1 MQPSTAV
8 AILAFAAVAAATPLN
23 SLFARETDP
32 KLFTL
37 SQERQRISL
46 NCIPGVGCE
55 PVEVTG
61 GAYIHIPRYPLTP
74 IPNPAFLLTVFPTPI
89 ATVSNYCNAG
99 GCGAQRFADFE
110 ESWCEKDL
118 PYCDDRTFRLVSAA
132 EGDCKR
138 AFDLTPEMQG
148 QGYATVKE
156 GDTVVGTCWVDFSE
170 HYEGGSCAVNVVITS
185 DSRVIC
191 RLD

>member
-61 GAYIHIPRYPLTP
+61 
-74 IPNPAFLLTVFPTPI
+74 